1 MYKSLIR
8 ISRSMYLSI
17 IVFREKEIYIRSFAN
32 ETKLLKQTKIN
43 QENEK
48 KKKRVVV
55 EKRRREKRI
64 R

>member
-1 MYKSLIR
+1 
-8 ISRSMYLSI
+8 MYLSI

-48 KKKRVVV
+48 KKK
-55 EKRRREKRI
+55 EW
-64 R
+64 